1 MTLNIISL
9 LIKKNSI
16 EKKKSY
22 IHEEGAK
29 VARSSHEEKQK
40 ETTQPE
46 SSGQKEEW
54 AALQSNGIQE
64 QNKTAF

>member
-40 ETTQPE
+40 ETTLT
-46 SSGQKEEW
+46 EEKPVDT
-54 AALQSNGIQE
+54 NGKRE
-64 QNKTAF
+64 GWRGKRA

>member
-46 SSGQKEEW
+46 SSGQKEE
-54 AALQSNGIQE
+54 
-64 QNKTAF
+64 